1 MYRYKMKEGQ
11 RNRDKDTSGSER
23 MFMGLLVR

>member
-11 RNRDKDTSGSER
+11 RNGDKDTSGSER